1 MAIVLAQ
8 RTILKSNTSIGT
20 INKSF
25 NTFNVGL
32 KKANLASSAITRTL
46 STGNIQ
52 KKKYISLEMQSFQ
65 IRREA
70 VRRREQEDLVESG
83 QMGEVFKRP
92 SKIISGSTQGFL
104 GRVMGFVAAV
114 TVGWIITNLPG
125 IIKST
130 QALIERIQSAY
141 SNLSSWLNNTLA
153 FFNDLTAN
161 LGGYI
166 GRLTSLSG
174 EIESE
179 STGLNKGNNEI
190 ESGVDAMNR
199 NLADGIQKLKN
210 FDLMNEL
217 KKVYGKLELPS
228 PGAALQSAGQGLA
241 DAVQS
246 GTTALTGGLPGTESP
261 EMYRIAAALSTEGSG
276 AQSTV
281 DMMQVVVNRKASGKY
296 GSSYTEILSRPSQ
309 FEGVGKR
316 PAGVTG
322 FKKIETLKDASK
334 WSGQSEATLLG
345 IIKNIQDPSLQKSA
359 AQYVGGAFEFRAA
372 PGYYTANNGAKLIKG
387 QMGPDGRFYGSGWRG
402 GPGDNQFLKDPVRD
416 KNRINPGGPASF
428 TNLPQAIKQTAQ
440 GAIRAGEAGMGV
452 LTGTKFAAVSGTSGS
467 VKYGGRERAPLTA
480 SYSAFK
486 PGSGAQI
493 TSGLGYRR
501 STNSNHKG
509 YDVAAPSG
517 TPLYAYLPGKVT
529 HIGIDGVNSAG
540 YGNWIVWKDS
550 VYGSYHFFGH
560 MLKPSPLRVG
570 SAVDQGTLMGYVGST
585 GISFGPHL
593 HWEISNSPPAANG
606 QFSAHQDPGA
616 WTRSHPLKGSPATT
630 SPAPSSP
637 PPAQITPPPAATANN
652 VANNITTEKKGQ
664 VIPFPIP
671 SASQAAAP
679 PDPTAAGGG
688 GGSAPAPTGMTL
700 NSFISIVLLR
710 ELEYT

>member
-25 NTFNVGL
+25 NSFNVGL
-32 KKANLASSAITRTL
+32 KKANLASSAITGTL

-92 SKIISGSTQGFL
+92 SKIISCSTQGFL

-130 QALIERIQSAY
+130 QALIGRIQSAY

-190 ESGVDAMNR
+190 ETGVDAMNR
-199 NLADGIQKLKN
+199 SLADGIQKLKN

-241 DAVQS
+241 DAVQA
-246 GTTALTGGLPGTESP
+246 GTTALTGGLPSTESP

-276 AQSTV
+276 KQSTV
-281 DMMQVVVNRKASGKY
+281 DMMQVVVNRKASSP
-296 GSSYTEILSRPSQ
+296 GSSYTQLLSAPSQ
-309 FEGVGKR
+309 FEGV
-316 PAGVTG
+316 
-322 FKKIETLKDASK
+322 
-334 WSGQSEATLLG
+334 
-345 IIKNIQDPSLQKSA
+345 
-359 AQYVGGAFEFRAA
+359 
-372 PGYYTANNGAKLIKG
+372 
-387 QMGPDGRFYGSGWRG
+387 
-402 GPGDNQFLKDPVRD
+402 
-416 KNRINPGGPASF
+416 
-428 TNLPQAIKQTAQ
+428 
-440 GAIRAGEAGMGV
+440 
-452 LTGTKFAAVSGTSGS
+452 
-467 VKYGGRERAPLTA
+467 
-480 SYSAFK
+480 
-486 PGSGAQI
+486 
-493 TSGLGYRR
+493 
-501 STNSNHKG
+501 
-509 YDVAAPSG
+509 
-517 TPLYAYLPGKVT
+517 
-529 HIGIDGVNSAG
+529 
-540 YGNWIVWKDS
+540 
-550 VYGSYHFFGH
+550 
-560 MLKPSPLRVG
+560 
-570 SAVDQGTLMGYVGST
+570 
-585 GISFGPHL
+585 
-593 HWEISNSPPAANG
+593 
-606 QFSAHQDPGA
+606 
-616 WTRSHPLKGSPATT
+616 
-630 SPAPSSP
+630 
-637 PPAQITPPPAATANN
+637 
-652 VANNITTEKKGQ
+652 EKK
-664 VIPFPIP
+664 
-671 SASQAAAP
+671 
-679 PDPTAAGGG
+679 
-688 GGSAPAPTGMTL
+688 
-700 NSFISIVLLR
+700 VLLD
-710 ELEYT
+710 LEKLKH

>member
-25 NTFNVGL
+25 NSFNVGL
-32 KKANLASSAITRTL
+32 KKANLASSAITRSL

-130 QALIERIQSAY
+130 QALIGRIQSAY

-199 NLADGIQKLKN
+199 SLADGIQKLKD
-210 FDLMNEL
+210 FDLLNEL

-228 PGAALQSAGQGLA
+228 PGAAMQSVGQGLA
-241 DAVQS
+241 GAVQA
-246 GTTALTGGLPGTESP
+246 GTTALTGGLPSAESP

-281 DMMQVVVNRKASGKY
+281 DMMQVVVNRKASSP
-296 GSSYTEILSRPSQ
+296 GSSYTQLLSAPSQ

-322 FKKIETLKDASK
+322 FRKIETLQDASK

-345 IIKNIQDPSLQKSA
+345 IIKNIQDPSLQANA
-359 AQYVGGAFEFRAA
+359 AKFVGGTREFRAQ
-372 PGYYTANNGAKLIKG
+372 PGYYLKEGLVPGK
-387 QMGPDGRFYGSGWRG
+387 MGPDGRFYGSSWRG
-402 GPGDNQFLKDPVRD
+402 GPGDNQFLTDPVLD
-416 KNRINPGGPASF
+416 KSRINPGGPASF
-428 TNLPQAIKQTAQ
+428 SNLPQAIQQTAQ

-452 LTGTKFAAVSGTSGS
+452 LTGTKFAAVSGTSGT
-467 VKYGGRERAPLTA
+467 VKYGGREGTRLTA
-480 SYSAFK
+480 DYSAFK

-493 TSGLGYRR
+493 TSGVGYRS
-501 STNSNHKG
+501 STKTNHKG

-585 GISFGPHL
+585 GISDGPHL

-630 SPAPSSP
+630 SPAPSST
-637 PPAQITPPPAATANN
+637 PPAQITPPPSTTTNN

-664 VIPFPIP
+664 VIPFTIP

-679 PDPTAAGGG
+679 PAPTAAGGE

-700 NSFISIVLLR
+700 NSFISIALLR